1 MNDNE
6 IAAEV
11 SHLAS
16 WDRVLSW
23 SEKKEGGE
31 EKAESHPGSCMHKGP
46 RQEHWR
52 GTGRPRKRAGCG
64 SFRKMAGAA
73 YRCSLFQKVAG

>member
-6 IAAEV
+6 IVAEV

-31 EKAESHPGSCMHKGP
+31 EKAESHPGSYMHKGP

-73 YRCSLFQKVAG
+73 HRCSLFQKVAG